1 MAVFLSL
8 PPKQIGT
15 TAKNKGYQV
24 LSEKFLMPLIKDL
37 PEKSSMIGDKN
48 WNPSDKFWTIKVSA
62 KNLRYITK
70 DKKSPFTLINGKMGK
85 GEAVYTV
92 PDKKPIG
99 IKFTT
104 VNQSKTNTADQERGS
119 SFISSQEFQ
128 TALSCMALL
137 KTHADPNSC
146 ILVKVD
152 SEISLL
158 VFAII
163 CLGSNG

>member
-8 PPKQIGT
+8 PPKEIGT

-24 LSEKFLMPLIKDL
+24 LSEKFLMPLIDDL

-104 VNQSKTNTADQERGS
+104 VNQSKTNTADQERVVLS
-119 SFISSQEFQ
+119 S
-128 TALSCMALL
+128 LDNL
-137 KTHADPNSC
+137 
-146 ILVKVD
+146 
-152 SEISLL
+152 
-158 VFAII
+158 
-163 CLGSNG
+163 